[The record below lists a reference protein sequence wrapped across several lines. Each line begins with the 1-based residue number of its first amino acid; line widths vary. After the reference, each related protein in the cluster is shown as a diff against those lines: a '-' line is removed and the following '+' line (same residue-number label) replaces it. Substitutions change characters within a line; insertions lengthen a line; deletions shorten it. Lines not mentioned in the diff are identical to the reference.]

1 MGTACVRDI
10 HLERECVCVCS
21 FVNEAAHK
29 KSGTYS
35 REVAEI
41 HIYCCRG
48 DFVPFL
54 CMSVMCEYVCVD
66 GVCQKLNV
74 FQKG

>member
-1 MGTACVRDI
+1 MADAVTDPLRMGTACMCVCVCKR
-10 HLERECVCVCS
+10 ERECVCS

-41 HIYCCRG
+41 HI
-48 DFVPFL
+48 L
-54 CMSVMCEYVCVD
+54 
-66 GVCQKLNV
+66 
-74 FQKG
+74 